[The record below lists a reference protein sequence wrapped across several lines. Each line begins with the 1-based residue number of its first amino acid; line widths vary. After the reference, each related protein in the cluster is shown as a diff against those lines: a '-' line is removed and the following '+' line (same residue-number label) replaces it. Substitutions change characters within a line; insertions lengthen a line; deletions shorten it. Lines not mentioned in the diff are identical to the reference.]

1 MPTEMDEALTK
12 IDRSRQRLD
21 NFLAARVAR
30 EHQVWLG
37 QERVRNDALG
47 EERVAELEQARRYG
61 DACVR
66 HQSRYDAAYRALG
79 TSGAPARDEGEYP
92 GDYRRR
98 LMRGLQ
104 DKLPSDHPWAGVDP
118 DELDKTAIGPV
129 EQQVIE
135 AAGQEAEN
143 PSPELLPKDDSMIA
157 RTRTDPQSGGRIIT
171 WYGRKSFIH
180 EMGRPARKVVR
191 ICDPDTQR
199 VLWGRPFSTPTAA

>member
-1 MPTEMDEALTK
+1 MTESILEGLN
-12 IDRSRQRLD
+12 RSKARLD
-21 NFLAARVAR
+21 NLVAANAAMAHKRWVA
-30 EHQVWLG
+30 E
-37 QERVRNDALG
+37 ERARADQLG
-47 EERVAELEQARRYG
+47 EARVAELEQARKHA
-61 DACVR
+61 DACTR
-66 HQSRYDAAYRALG
+66 HQARYDASYRALG

-118 DELDKTAIGPV
+118 GQLDKSAIGPV
-129 EQQVIE
+129 EQQVID
-135 AAGQEAEN
+135 AAQQEAES

-157 RTRTDPQSGGRIIT
+157 RTRTDPQSGGRIT
-171 WYGRKSFIH
+171 TFYGRRSFIAD
-180 EMGRPARKVVR
+180 MGRPGRKVVR